1 MLKYMVDH
9 SKNFSTNDKIND
21 FLFKVLRGVQ
31 KIKRVIYP
39 DQCNEKLDALAT
51 IDRIEKWIKIKVS
64 QYQRYPKKKTQADQA
79 EEDYLL
85 TETS

>member
-1 MLKYMVDH
+1 MLRYMVDH
-9 SKNFSTNDKIND
+9 SKNFSTNEKLND

-51 IDRIEKWIKIKVS
+51 IDRI
-64 QYQRYPKKKTQADQA
+64 
-79 EEDYLL
+79 
-85 TETS
+85 